1 MSLCIRTET
10 ISLLALLG
18 RVSLASAEKRKLQN
32 VPFYYA

>member
-10 ISLLALLG
+10 ISLLALSG

>member
-1 MSLCIRTET
+1 MNLCIRTET

-32 VPFYYA
+32 VPLYYA